1 MKILIIDDE
10 DDIRRIARLSLSRI
24 GRMDVLEAAGGA
36 EGVRMAEEQQPD
48 AILLDVMMPNMDGP
62 ATLAALQQN
71 PKTSAIPVL
80 FLTAKA
86 LTAEIERLRQLGAR
100 DVLTKP
106 FDPVA
111 LPTQVQAALAATR
124 RP

>member
-10 DDIRRIARLSLSRI
+10 DDIRRIARLSLARI
-24 GRMDVLEAAGGA
+24 GRMDVIEAAGGA

-48 AILLDVMMPNMDGP
+48 GILLDVMMPTMDGP

-71 PKTSAIPVL
+71 PRTAAIPVL

-86 LTAEIERLRQLGAR
+86 LTAEIERLRQLGAL

-106 FDPVA
+106 FDPVT
-111 LPTQVQAALAATR
+111 LPTQVQAALGSR
-124 RP
+124 RT